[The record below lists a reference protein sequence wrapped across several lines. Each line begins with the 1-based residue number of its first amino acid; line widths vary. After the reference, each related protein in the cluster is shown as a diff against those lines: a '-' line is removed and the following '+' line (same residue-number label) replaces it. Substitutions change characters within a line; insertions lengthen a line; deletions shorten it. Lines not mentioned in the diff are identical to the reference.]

1 MGLSDLTLPSMELY
15 GGIEIK
21 KSGKRNTIRGFLTAV
36 AIHLLLLGLYFAWTA
51 LAKEDLKKIPHVRR
65 ISSLAEL
72 APPPSTEDNNMEA
85 APVAPAPTVDVA
97 KPTFGIP
104 VPVPDIQAPNQ
115 TMPDLNN
122 LPVQSSTPG
131 DGNGSGVVLNGSG
144 NGPVHVEPPAEP
156 VKEDI
161 PSKDEF
167 IDVQVEPKPVQNIQA
182 LVVYPEV
189 AKRSGVEGKV
199 TASVLIAKD
208 GHVERVDIEKSDNEI
223 FNQAAIDALKK
234 ARFTPAIQNG
244 NPVQVWWTV
253 PIVFRLSK

>member
-1 MGLSDLTLPSMELY
+1 MGLADLIVPSMEHY
-15 GGIEIK
+15 GGIEMK
-21 KSGKRNTIRGFLTAV
+21 ESGNRNVTRGFVGAV
-36 AIHLLLLGLYFAWTA
+36 IIHLLLFGIYFAWNA
-51 LAKEDLKKIPHVRR
+51 LANDDGKNVPHVRR

-85 APVAPAPTVDVA
+85 PALAPAPTVDIA

-104 VPVPDIQAPNQ
+104 IPVPDIQAPNQ
-115 TMPDLNN
+115 TMPDMNN
-122 LPVQSSTPG
+122 LPVQATTPG
-131 DGNGSGVVLNGSG
+131 DGGGGAVSLNPG
-144 NGPVHVEPPAEP
+144 NGPVHVEAPKQP
-156 VKEDI
+156 VQEDL

-167 IDVQVEPKPVQNIQA
+167 IDVQVEPKPVQNIQS
-182 LVVYPEV
+182 LVEYPEV

-208 GHVERVDIEKSDNEI
+208 GHVEKVEIEKSDNEI
-223 FNQAAIDALKK
+223 FNQAAITALKK

-244 NPVQVWWTV
+244 NPVPVWWTV